1 MSEISKAAE
10 WLVIVN
16 PNAGLRA
23 GEKDWPEINQLL
35 IDYGFDFDA
44 IFTEK
49 PFHGIELSRK
59 MIQEKGYTKVIAV
72 GGDGTLNEVVN
83 GIFQQDRYASTD
95 ITLGMIT
102 VGTGNDWA
110 RMYSFPKKY
119 KKAIKILRNELTF
132 LQDVGKVKY
141 RYDSADKNRY

>member
-1 MSEISKAAE
+1 MAEKSNVAE

-23 GEKDWPEINQLL
+23 GEKDWPEIRQLL
-35 IDYGFDFDA
+35 TDHGFNFDA
-44 IFTEK
+44 KFTEW

-59 MIQEKGYTKVIAV
+59 MIEEKGYKKIIAV

-83 GIFQQDRYASTD
+83 GIFQQERFASTD

-110 RMYSFPKKY
+110 RMYDFPKKY
-119 KKAIKILRNELTF
+119 KKAIKILRNERTF

-141 RYDSADKNRY
+141 R